1 MPELAPLMVVVN
13 DDAAARYLLSR
24 ILRSVGWRVAEAGT
38 AREGLKLIRERSP
51 EVVVLDV
58 KLPDMIGYE
67 VCRQLKSDP
76 TTASILV
83 IQTSA
88 TFVTSEGKARGLD
101 SGADAYLA
109 QPFESVELIAMVK
122 SLLRLRSS
130 EMQARQRAEE
140 LSLADQRKNEFLAML
155 GHELRNP
162 LSAMLAAA
170 SMLERGDTSGEE
182 ARHTAATIHRQTRH
196 LARLVDDLLDVARVT
211 SGKIQVAPGP
221 MDLGELVRRVS
232 EEQRPAMDRR
242 QLELKL
248 ELPEQPVYVEGDPTR
263 LEQVIANLI
272 TNAIKYSNA
281 CGTIE
286 VKLISVGEDGQSRAV
301 FTVRDEGV
309 GLSAQNVEAVWDL
322 FFQADTSLARSK
334 SGLGIGLT
342 LVKRIIELHGGAVR
356 ARSDGLGQGS
366 EFSFWLPQIEAAVN
380 EPASEPPPETKSAAL
395 RIALI
400 DDNMDSCELY
410 AMFLQRSGHEVE
422 CAYDGAQGLEL
433 IVQGRFDAAIIDIG
447 LPGMDGYEV
456 GKRVRKHF
464 GSAAPY
470 LIALT
475 GYGRPEDRDAAL
487 AAGFDEHL
495 VKPIEIARVE
505 RLLANLPRATARR
518 SLDHQST

>member
-1 MPELAPLMVVVN
+1 MAEQTPLMVVVN

-24 ILRSVGWRVAEAGT
+24 ILRSVGWRVEEAGT
-38 AREGLKLIRERSP
+38 AFEGMKLVRACAP

-58 KLPDMIGYE
+58 KLPDLIGYE
-67 VCRQLKSDP
+67 VCRQLKKDP
-76 TTASILV
+76 ATSSVLV

-140 LSLADQRKNEFLAML
+140 LSTADQRKNEFLAML

-162 LSAMLAAA
+162 LSAMLAAS
-170 SMLERGDTSGEE
+170 SMLERGDASGEE
-182 ARHTAATIHRQTRH
+182 ARQTAATIHRQTRH

-211 SGKIQVAPGP
+211 SGKIQVAPVA
-221 MDLGELVRRVS
+221 MDLGELVRRVT
-232 EEQRPAMDRR
+232 EEQRPGMERR
-242 QLELKL
+242 QLDLVLTVCKE
-248 ELPEQPVYVEGDPTR
+248 PVFVEGDPTR
-263 LEQVIANLI
+263 LEQVISNLV

-281 CGTIE
+281 CGRIE
-286 VKLISVGEDGQSRAV
+286 VTLETVGEDGGSRAV
-301 FTVRDEGV
+301 FTVRDQGV
-309 GLSAQNVEAVWDL
+309 GLSPESANAVWDL

-342 LVKRIIELHGGAVR
+342 LVKRIIELHGGAVT
-356 ARSDGLGQGS
+356 ARSPGLGKGS
-366 EFSFWLPQIEAAVN
+366 EFSFWLPQIEAPVPEPVA
-380 EPASEPPPETKSAAL
+380 EPAVEAESAGL
-395 RIALI
+395 RIGLI

-410 AMFLQRSGHEVE
+410 AMFLERIGHEVK
-422 CAYDGAQGLEL
+422 CAYDGTEGLEML
-433 IVQGRFDAAIIDIG
+433 THGDFNAAIIDIG

-456 GKRVRKHF
+456 GKRVRAKL
-464 GSAAPY
+464 GSRAPY

-475 GYGRPEDRDAAL
+475 GYGRPEDREAAL

-505 RLLANLPRATARR
+505 QLLASLPRADTPQRIVK
-518 SLDHQST
+518 

>member
-1 MPELAPLMVVVN
+1 MIDRVPLMVVVN

-24 ILRSVGWRVAEAGT
+24 ILRSVGWRVEEAAT
-38 AREGLKLIRERSP
+38 AHEGLKLVKSCAP

-58 KLPDMIGYE
+58 KLPDLIGYE
-67 VCRQLKSDP
+67 VCRQLKKDP
-76 TTASILV
+76 ATASVLV

-109 QPFESVELIAMVK
+109 QPFESVELIAMVR

-130 EMQARQRAEE
+130 EMQARQRADQ
-140 LSLADQRKNEFLAML
+140 LIIADQRKNEFLAML

-162 LSAMLAAA
+162 LSAMLAAS
-170 SMLERGDTSGEE
+170 SMLERGDTSGDE
-182 ARHTAATIHRQTRH
+182 AKQTAATIHRQTRH

-211 SGKIQVAPGP
+211 SGKIQVAPTP
-221 MDLGELVRRVS
+221 MDLCELVRRVT
-232 EEQRPAMDRR
+232 EEHTPTLIRR
-242 QLELKL
+242 QLDLNL
-248 ELPEQPVYVEGDPTR
+248 DIAVSPLFVEGDSTR
-263 LEQVIANLI
+263 LEQVVSNLV

-281 CGTIE
+281 CGTIDIQLQT
-286 VKLISVGEDGQSRAV
+286 VDEDGSSRAL
-301 FTVRDEGV
+301 FTVCDQGV
-309 GLSAQNVEAVWDL
+309 GLSPANVDAVWDL

-342 LVKRIIELHGGAVR
+342 LVKRIIELHGGAVS
-356 ARSDGLGQGS
+356 ARSDGLGKGS
-366 EFSFWLPQIEAAVN
+366 EFSFWLPQIEAPID
-380 EPASEPPPETKSAAL
+380 EPKAEPVTEAAQAGL
-395 RIALI
+395 KIGLI

-410 AMFLQRSGHEVE
+410 AMFLERIGHDVK
-422 CAYDGAQGLEL
+422 CAYDGTKGLEML
-433 IVQGRFDAAIIDIG
+433 THGTFDAAIIDIG

-464 GSAAPY
+464 GGKAPY

-475 GYGRPEDRDAAL
+475 GYGRPEDREAAL
-487 AAGFDEHL
+487 SAGFDEHL

-505 RLLANLPRATARR
+505 QLLSAVSHKRHSHSATRL
-518 SLDHQST
+518 